1 MKDYESFNF
10 ACLMENILSPSN
22 TKKFHLLNPQLLQ
35 AFFNIVCVYITNCF
49 KAEKAC
55 AVSRHILYFKIYFIF
70 ILLINLI

>member
-22 TKKFHLLNPQLLQ
+22 TKKFHLLNPQLLE

-49 KAEKAC
+49 KAEKVC
-55 AVSRHILYFKIYFIF
+55 TVSRHIYFTLKF
-70 ILLINLI
+70 ILYLFY